1 MSIIFN
7 HFHLNDLF
15 SRLHLDAHGDIY
27 EDFEGKFYSHASPFA
42 RIMERGLVKKLFTI
56 GVRGIPNHHR
66 DQMKKYGVEC
76 VEMRHYTPSL
86 PFVFDTPLYLSI
98 DIDAIDPAHAP
109 GVSHWEP
116 GGFTSRE
123 VS

>member
-1 MSIIFN
+1 M
-7 HFHLNDLF
+7 
-15 SRLHLDAHGDIY
+15 
-27 EDFEGKFYSHASPFA
+27 EG
-42 RIMERGLVKKLFTI
+42 ELVKKFTI

-109 GVSHWEP
+109 GRQSLGTWRLYLP
-116 GGFTSRE
+116 GGKLNFSFLFLFLFLYQKL
-123 VS
+123 SKNM